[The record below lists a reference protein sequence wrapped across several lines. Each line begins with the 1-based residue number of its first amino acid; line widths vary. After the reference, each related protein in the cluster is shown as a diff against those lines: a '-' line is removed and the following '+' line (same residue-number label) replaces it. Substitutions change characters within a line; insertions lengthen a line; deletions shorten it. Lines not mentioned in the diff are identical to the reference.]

1 MVKRPPVMTGLGMKR
16 AGLSSFRMALRRFSR
31 CSRVTTGKMSTPCRA
46 GRVGDVDGRGMG
58 EVGLCRL
65 KDGEGRRV
73 VVEGGRRRLEGEVA
87 VTVEEIVDGSES
99 GVIVGSV
106 GEGIGGLGSCGVG
119 GLGSCGDVAVV
130 GVVCDGEWARVRAS
144 RRVCRSR
151 SRC

>member
-65 KDGEGRRV
+65 RDGEGRRV

-87 VTVEEIVDGSES
+87 VTVEEIIDGSES
-99 GVIVGSV
+99 GVMVRSV
-106 GEGIGGLGSCGVG
+106 GVDIGGLGSCGE
-119 GLGSCGDVAVV
+119 LAVV